1 MFLNLLS
8 DIIISWNTFLSHFVF
23 LAQNSNLLLEL
34 KKSYM
39 KLDFKKLLPHL
50 VAIGVFVILASA
62 YFSPVFNGY
71 KLKQGDI
78 TQFRG
83 MEKEI
88 ADYRMLNEDEPLW
101 TNSMFGGMPA
111 YQISVEHS
119 GNWMSYID
127 RILHLGLP
135 APVGILFMAML
146 GFYIFALCMRI
157 NPWLGLIG
165 AVAFGFSTIN
175 ILYIGAGHVT
185 KVKAISYM
193 APTLGG
199 LLLAFRGKWLL
210 GSAVFALF
218 FALNLSSNH
227 LQMTYYLA
235 FLLGAV
241 ALGEAIRLL
250 VKKQYNDL
258 VRAIGGLAVAAFLAI
273 LPSIGNLWTTY
284 EYSKYTTRGTS
295 DLTIKPKGEQ
305 KSNLEKEGLATDYIL
320 EYNFGKGEWMSMFA
334 PNIKGAKD
342 GPLSMDEDIVNS
354 VDPDYV
360 NVLNSFSHY
369 WGGQR
374 MSGGAFYF
382 GVVMIVFFVFGLIF
396 LKDTITWPFLVISL
410 LAILLASENPGGIN
424 DFFINKFPLYNKFRD
439 SKMILVL
446 VQVMV
451 PALGMLFLDRFLKKE
466 EIRGDKKYWLIAGGA
481 IVTFLIIMY
490 TTPSLSGSFS
500 RVDEVKQID
509 QIIKQTKDP
518 QQIEYLSGIE
528 QVILNAR
535 IEIYKSDLS
544 RAILL
549 VFVALGLIFVTV
561 YSKLSHVVVMLIA
574 GIAVF
579 GDNWSVAKR
588 YLNNEDQNGNYASY
602 EDEERAAVPYL
613 PQASDTY
620 ILEQEKGSIPNF
632 DSKVRALMDA
642 MPDAPNYKAI
652 ENASTQ
658 RMLAEFGAL
667 NLNSDYRVLNFGN
680 PFNET
685 ATSYFHKSLG
695 GYHGAKLK
703 RYQEM
708 IDFHIMNAMNQVNA
722 EVSAEKNVKLRE
734 YAQVQPIAQD
744 QAQSV
749 FDSIQLTEIALSEKA
764 TVLNMLN
771 TKYIVLNPAQRAI
784 KNTNANGNAWF
795 VGSVKAVK
803 NANEEMNS
811 IVGLNSKTTA
821 VVNTSEFAESGI
833 STFKGSKDSSATI
846 KMTNYGTKVLKYAS
860 KSAQEMPAI
869 FAEIYYPKGWNCYID
884 GKETPTFRAN
894 YILRGVMVPA
904 GQHSIEWRFEPK
916 SYETSNILGAIGSFG
931 LLLTCGLVFGMA
943 LKSPKKTEETQSK

>member
-1 MFLNLLS
+1 
-8 DIIISWNTFLSHFVF
+8 
-23 LAQNSNLLLEL
+23 
-34 KKSYM
+34 M
-39 KLDFKKLLPHL
+39 KLDFKKMLPHL
-50 VAIGVFVILASA
+50 VAVGVFVILASA

-71 KLKQGDI
+71 RLKQGDI

-88 ADYRMLNEDEPLW
+88 ADYRMINEDEPLW

-111 YQISVEHS
+111 YQISVDHP

-127 RILHLGLP
+127 RFLRLGLP
-135 APVGILFMAML
+135 GPVGILFMAML

-185 KVKAISYM
+185 KVKAITYM

-199 LLLAFRGKWLL
+199 LLLAFRGKWLV

-241 ALGEAIRLL
+241 AVAESIRLL
-250 VKKQYNDL
+250 VKKHYQDL
-258 VRAIGGLAVAAFLAI
+258 LKVVGGLAVAALLAI
-273 LPSIGNLWTTY
+273 LPSIGNLWSTY
-284 EYSKYTTRGTS
+284 EYSKFTTRGTS

-342 GPLSMDEDIVNS
+342 DLIGNDEDVIM
-354 VDPDYV
+354 
-360 NVLNSFSHY
+360 NVESEYADQISKMNRY

-382 GVVMIVFFVFGLIF
+382 GVVMFVFFVFGLIF
-396 LKDTITWPFLVISL
+396 LKDAVTWPFLVITI
-410 LAILLASENPGGIN
+410 LAVLLASENPGGIN

-446 VQVMV
+446 IQVMV

-466 EIRGDKKYWLIAGGA
+466 DIRGSKKHWLIAGGGV
-481 IVTFLIIMY
+481 ILFLIVMY
-490 TTPSLSGSFS
+490 ASPSMTGSFM
-500 RVDEVKQID
+500 RADETQQIND
-509 QIIKQTKDP
+509 ILKQTKDQ
-518 QQIEYLSGIE
+518 QQIDFINGLE
-528 QVILNAR
+528 NALIQTR
-535 IEIYKSDLS
+535 TEIYKSDLS

-549 VFVALGLIFVTV
+549 AFVALGIIFVTV
-561 YSKLSHVVVMLIA
+561 YSKLSHIVVVIIA
-574 GIAVF
+574 GITVF

-588 YLNNEDQNGNYASY
+588 YLNNEDESGSYASY
-602 EDEERAAVPYL
+602 EDEEKAALPYL
-613 PQASDTY
+613 PQTSDSY
-620 ILEQEKGSIPNF
+620 ILEQEKGGVPNF
-632 DSKVRALMDA
+632 DSEVSKLMDA
-642 MPDAPNYKAI
+642 MPEAPNYEAI
-652 ENASTQ
+652 ENGSSQ

-667 NLNSDYRVLNFGN
+667 NLNSNYRVFTFGN

-708 IDFHIMNAMNQVNA
+708 IDFHIMEAMNQVNA
-722 EVSAEKNVKLRE
+722 EISAEKNVKLRE
-734 YAQVQPIAQD
+734 YAQTQPIPQD
-744 QAQSV
+744 QAQAV
-749 FDSIQLTEIALSEKA
+749 FDSIQLTEVSLSEKA

-771 TKYIVLNPAQRAI
+771 TKYIVLNPGQRAI

-795 VGSVKAVK
+795 VGSVKSAK
-803 NANEEMNS
+803 NANEEMS
-811 IVGLNSKTTA
+811 AIYGLNSKTTA
-821 VVNTSEFAESGI
+821 VVNTNEFSESGI
-833 STFKGSKDSSATI
+833 SAFKGSQDSTSSI
-846 KMTNYGTKVLKYAS
+846 RMTNYGTKVLKYTS
-860 KSAQEMPAI
+860 TSSQELPAI
-869 FAEIYYPKGWNCYID
+869 FSEIYYPKGWNCYID
-884 GKETPTFRAN
+884 GKLTPSFRAN

-904 GQHSIEWRFEPK
+904 GKHTIEWRFEP
-916 SYETSNILGAIGSFG
+916 TSFKTASILGAIGSFSLIAG
-931 LLLTCGLVFGMA
+931 CAFIFGMA
-943 LKSPKKTEETQSK
+943 FRNGKPTKEDQTSSK

>member
-1 MFLNLLS
+1 
-8 DIIISWNTFLSHFVF
+8 
-23 LAQNSNLLLEL
+23 
-34 KKSYM
+34 M
-39 KLDFKKLLPHL
+39 KLDFKKMLPHL
-50 VAIGVFVILASA
+50 VAVGVFVILASA

-71 KLKQGDI
+71 RLKQGDI

-88 ADYRMLNEDEPLW
+88 ADYRMIHEDEPLW

-111 YQISVEHS
+111 YQISVDHP

-127 RILHLGLP
+127 RFLRLGLP
-135 APVGILFMAML
+135 GPVGILFMAML

-185 KVKAISYM
+185 KVKAITYM

-199 LLLAFRGKWLL
+199 LLLAFRGKWLV

-241 ALGEAIRLL
+241 AVAESIRLL
-250 VKKQYNDL
+250 INKHYQDL
-258 VRAIGGLAVAAFLAI
+258 LKVVGGLAVAALLAI
-273 LPSIGNLWTTY
+273 LPSIGNLWSTY
-284 EYSKYTTRGTS
+284 EYSKFTTRGTS

-342 GPLSMDEDIVNS
+342 DLIGNDEDVIM
-354 VDPDYV
+354 
-360 NVLNSFSHY
+360 NVESEYADQISKMNRY

-396 LKDTITWPFLVISL
+396 LKDAITWPFLVITI
-410 LAILLASENPGGIN
+410 LAVLLASENPGGMN

-446 VQVMV
+446 IQVMV

-466 EIRGDKKYWLIAGGA
+466 DIRGSKKHWLIAGGG
-481 IVTFLIIMY
+481 VVLFLIVMY
-490 TTPSLSGSFS
+490 ASPSMTGSFM
-500 RVDEVKQID
+500 RADETQQINE
-509 QIIKQTKDP
+509 ILNQTKDQ
-518 QQIEYLSGIE
+518 QQIDFINGLE
-528 QVILNAR
+528 NALIQTR
-535 IEIYKSDLS
+535 TEIYKSDLS

-549 VFVALGLIFVTV
+549 AFVALGIIFVTV

-574 GIAVF
+574 GITVF

-588 YLNNEDQNGNYASY
+588 YLNNEDESGSYASY
-602 EDEERAAVPYL
+602 EDEEKAALPYL
-613 PQASDTY
+613 PQTSDSY
-620 ILEQEKGSIPNF
+620 ILEQEKGGVSNF
-632 DSKVRALMDA
+632 DSEVSKLMDA
-642 MPDAPNYKAI
+642 MPDAPNYEAI
-652 ENASTQ
+652 ENGSSQ

-667 NLNSDYRVLNFGN
+667 NLNSNYRVFTFGN

-685 ATSYFHKSLG
+685 ATSYFHKSIG

-708 IDFHIMNAMNQVNA
+708 IDFHIMNAMNQINA

-744 QAQSV
+744 QAQAV

-795 VGSVKAVK
+795 VGAVENVK
-803 NANEEMNS
+803 NSNEEMNA
-811 IVGLNSKTTA
+811 INGLNSKTTA
-821 VVNTSEFAESGI
+821 VVNTNEFSETGI
-833 STFKGSKDSSATI
+833 SSFKGSQDSTSSI
-846 KMTNYGTKVLKYAS
+846 RMTNYGTKVLKYTSTSSQAH
-860 KSAQEMPAI
+860 PAI
-869 FAEIYYPKGWNCYID
+869 FSEIYYPKGWNCYID
-884 GKETPTFRAN
+884 GKLTPSFRAN
-894 YILRGVMVPA
+894 YILRGVMVPS
-904 GQHSIEWRFEPK
+904 GKHNIEWRFEPK
-916 SYETSNILGAIGSFG
+916 SFETASILGAIGSFS
-931 LLLTCGLVFGMA
+931 LLAGCALIFGMA
-943 LKSPKKTEETQSK
+943 FRNGKPAKEDQTSSK